1 MKRKKIYL
9 GEIWNQRGVVDR
21 ERVWMRRAA
30 ERVLAHGGATGNR
43 RARTLGSLDTGAFAL
58 AKRFLWKYWRRRRA
72 TSSASARLRVNKV
85 LGVDVAVGVLAAV
98 VRIVGL
104 VDRFAFERG

>member
-1 MKRKKIYL
+1 M
-9 GEIWNQRGVVDR
+9 DR

-30 ERVLAHGGATGNR
+30 ERVLAHGGTTGNR
-43 RARTLGSLDTGAFAL
+43 RARMLGSLDTGAFAL
-58 AKRFLWKYWRRRRA
+58 TKQFLWKYWTRRRRA
-72 TSSASARLRVNKV
+72 TSSASARLRVNKE

-104 VDRFAFERG
+104 VGRFAFERG